1 MQVVEFENDE
11 VKKAL
16 MLTKEEA
23 EEAIKALQEQLAFLG
38 EGRDYMLVIEYND

>member
-16 MLTKEEA
+16 MLTREEA
-23 EEAIKALQEQLAFLG
+23 EEAIKALQEQLSFLDT
-38 EGRDYMLVIEYND
+38 GRDCMLVIEYND